1 MTQRGWTMGMV
12 AIMPT
17 IVTKP
22 AILPTVTQQDS
33 FNSVQ
38 AEVEESRFEE
48 LESDP
53 VQHWQH
59 TPTTV
64 QLDSFNSIQTQS
76 EESRIEEFVSNAEK
90 DGTRVI
96 AEPQGKPIFK
106 FFAAWGRVHPV
117 ITFFDDGCSDCV
129 MREGV
134 PGIEWDGIITK
145 KGPFNMGGVG
155 GLVTPTRDEWM
166 VLAPLRLY
174 SA

>member
-12 AIMPT
+12 TIMPT

-53 VQHWQH
+53 VLSKTASSVQHWQH

-64 QLDSFNSIQTQS
+64 QLDSFNSIQT
-76 EESRIEEFVSNAEK
+76 
-90 DGTRVI
+90 
-96 AEPQGKPIFK
+96 
-106 FFAAWGRVHPV
+106 
-117 ITFFDDGCSDCV
+117 
-129 MREGV
+129 
-134 PGIEWDGIITK
+134 
-145 KGPFNMGGVG
+145 
-155 GLVTPTRDEWM
+155 
-166 VLAPLRLY
+166 
-174 SA
+174 